1 MASGPPPLTGVTVLI
16 VEDDEAT
23 RYIFSR
29 HLAQTGASV
38 TLVEDG
44 EAALRVLGAASVDVL
59 VVDLKL
65 PGLDGF
71 KLLALA
77 PTRPPVTIAVSAFDD
92 NEMRERVATAGFNAY
107 IPKPVQ
113 PEMLIQ
119 EIARHV
125 GSQG

>member
-1 MASGPPPLTGVTVLI
+1 MDSGPTSLTGVSVLI

-29 HLAQTGASV
+29 QLAQSGATV

-44 EAALRVLGAASVDVL
+44 EAALRVLGAASMDVL

-71 KLLALA
+71 KLLAHA
-77 PTRPPVTIAVSAFDD
+77 PTRPPVTIAVTAFDD
-92 NEMRERVATAGFNAY
+92 HEMRDRAAAAGFNAY
-107 IPKPVQ
+107 LPKPVE
-113 PEMLIQ
+113 PETLVQ

-125 GSQG
+125 GSQN